1 MNSGNVKIENIA
13 ISFRPKASNIKN
25 ANRKSEAI
33 MQTRMINLYRTAFPC
48 TKSNRKYA

>member
-13 ISFRPKASNIKN
+13 ISFRPKASKIKN
-25 ANRKSEAI
+25 ANRKSEAT
-33 MQTRMINLYRTAFPC
+33 MQIRMINLYRTAFPC